1 MLHTGKSTTF
11 LAIDD
16 ASNDVCHMVADQM
29 TAKKIPKQTNASKSI
44 YPYKRGILMIKSA
57 EKNGSIGIVR
67 IKRGEK
73 EQKTGLWKN
82 KICNMWKQGRVDKN
96 CWVA

>member
-1 MLHTGKSTTF
+1 
-11 LAIDD
+11 
-16 ASNDVCHMVADQM
+16 
-29 TAKKIPKQTNASKSI
+29 
-44 YPYKRGILMIKSA
+44 MIKSA

-82 KICNMWKQGRVDKN
+82 KICNMWKQGMVDKN

>member
-1 MLHTGKSTTF
+1 
-11 LAIDD
+11 
-16 ASNDVCHMVADQM
+16 
-29 TAKKIPKQTNASKSI
+29 
-44 YPYKRGILMIKSA
+44 MIKSA

-82 KICNMWKQGRVDKN
+82 KFRNMWKQGRVDKN